1 MKVYKIFKDSRG
13 QYEAVKQGWSWPA
26 FFFVGIWACVKK
38 MWGLGIILIILSIIL
53 SFFNFGAE
61 ELVST
66 DPAFAIFPPFLFLIG
81 ITIRILMG
89 AYGNKLREKNLI
101 SRGYQYQKKR
111 Y

>member
-1 MKVYKIFKDSRG
+1 M
-13 QYEAVKQGWSWPA
+13 
-26 FFFVGIWACVKK
+26 KK

-61 ELVST
+61 KLVSI

-81 ITIRILMG
+81 ITIKILMG

-101 SRGYQYQKKR
+101 SRVYQYHKKDTEFIIAQKPQLAIIQYISK
-111 Y
+111 YEK